1 MAPPSGACTLNFDAR
16 NPALRA
22 AARRS
27 PPGRPPVIRSH
38 ATFTHGN
45 ALQRTLSSLRE
56 REFAWYFAG
65 NTAFFM
71 AMQMQFV
78 LRAQLAYD
86 LSGEG
91 SKATGLGLVTLGAA
105 IPMIFVAPVGGLI
118 ADRVNKRTLLIVTQS
133 AAAII
138 SLVTTILILTDL
150 MEYWY
155 LFVLAFSAGTI
166 FSLNMPARQ
175 ALVPQLVPQHK
186 LMNAVSLQMSGMN
199 LTRIIA
205 PAMAGILIAPLGVIG
220 VGESG
225 GLGWVY
231 LLTFALFV
239 VAVASEFRL
248 PVHGMRAEAEE
259 EGFLDGLRGGF
270 RYAVST
276 PVILM
281 LLVAGMLMPFF
292 AFPVQVML
300 PLFAEEVFSR
310 PGGLGFGL
318 LMGAGGVGGL
328 IGTIVSANFDGLPNK
343 GRIMF
348 VGAFIMAGFLAAFGA
363 IGVFWVAM
371 VFIAASNVGQM
382 LFMSSNNTA
391 VQTIAPEELR
401 GRVMS
406 IMMMSFGVMPIGVL
420 PITYAADRFGAQET
434 VVVVSL
440 VLLVV
445 LAVVFVA
452 VPRFRNLRIDVLAQA
467 ELSPVQAATLV
478 AEGKITRAEADRL
491 TGRLRRTPLPEGA
504 RRKRASG
511 ERAERA
517 ELPEGAAPGA
527 PP

>member
-1 MAPPSGACTLNFDAR
+1 MVRSGGACTLNSH
-16 NPALRA
+16 ALALPNRA
-22 AARRS
+22 A
-27 PPGRPPVIRSH
+27 GRPCPRGRHPVIRSH
-38 ATFTHGN
+38 ATYGPGN
-45 ALQRTLSSLRE
+45 TLQRTLSSLRE

-65 NTAFFM
+65 NAAFFM

-86 LSGEG
+86 LSAEG
-91 SKATGLGLVTLGAA
+91 SKATGLGLGTLGAA
-105 IPMIFVAPVGGLI
+105 APIIFVAPVVGLI

-133 AAAII
+133 AAALI
-138 SLVTTILILTDL
+138 SLVTTVLILTDL

-155 LFVLAFSAGTI
+155 LFLLAFSAGTI

-205 PAMAGILIAPLGVIG
+205 PALAGILIAPLGFIG
-220 VGESG
+220 IGEHG

-231 LLTFALFV
+231 LLTFVLFAG
-239 VAVASEFRL
+239 AVASEFRL
-248 PVHGMRAEAEE
+248 PVHGMQAESE
-259 EGFLDGLRGGF
+259 EGESFIDGLRGGF
-270 RYAVST
+270 RYAIST

-300 PLFAEEVFSR
+300 PLFAEEVFDR
-310 PGGLGFGL
+310 PGGMGFGL

-328 IGTIVSANFDGLPNK
+328 IGTIVSANFDGVPNK
-343 GRIMF
+343 GHIMF
-348 VGAFIMAGFLAAFGA
+348 VGAIIMAGFLAAFGA
-363 IGVFWVAM
+363 VGVFAFAM
-371 VFIAASNVGQM
+371 VFIAASNIGQM

-440 VLLVV
+440 VLLGL

-452 VPRFRNLRIDVLAQA
+452 IPAFRNLRIDVLAQA

-491 TGRLRRTPLPEGA
+491 TGRLRRTPLPEGT
-504 RRKRASG
+504 RRKRPQE
-511 ERAERA
+511 ERIEV
-517 ELPEGAAPGA
+517 PEGATPA
-527 PP
+527 PPP

>member
-1 MAPPSGACTLNFDAR
+1 M
-16 NPALRA
+16 
-22 AARRS
+22 
-27 PPGRPPVIRSH
+27 GRPPVIRSH
-38 ATFTHGN
+38 ATATYGPGN
-45 ALQRTLSSLRE
+45 PLQRTLSSLQE

-86 LSGEG
+86 LSDVG

-118 ADRVNKRTLLIVTQS
+118 ADRVNKRTLLIVTQT

-150 MEYWY
+150 MDYWY

-186 LMNAVSLQMSGMN
+186 LMNAISLQMSGMN

-205 PAMAGILIAPLGVIG
+205 PALAGILIAPLGVIG

-231 LLTFALFV
+231 LLTFVLFV

-248 PVHGMRAEAEE
+248 PVHGMQAESEE
-259 EGFLDGLRGGF
+259 ESFIDGLRSGF

-300 PLFAEEVFSR
+300 PLFAEEVFAR
-310 PGGLGFGL
+310 PGGMGFGL

-328 IGTIVSANFDGLPNK
+328 IGTIVSANFDGVPNK
-343 GRIMF
+343 GHIMF
-348 VGAFIMAGFLAAFGA
+348 VGAVIMAGFLAAFGA
-363 IGVFWVAM
+363 IGIFGLAL
-371 VFIAASNVGQM
+371 VFIAASNIGQM

-440 VLLVV
+440 VLLVL
-445 LAVVFVA
+445 LAIVFVA
-452 VPRFRNLRIDVLAQA
+452 VPAFRNLRIDVLAKA

-478 AEGKITRAEADRL
+478 AEGKLSRAEADRL
-491 TGRLRRTPLPEGA
+491 TGRARRTPLPEGT
-504 RRKRASG
+504 RRKRSP
-511 ERAERA
+511 EDRIDI
-517 ELPEGAAPGA
+517 PEGATPA
-527 PP
+527 PPP

>member
-1 MAPPSGACTLNFDAR
+1 M
-16 NPALRA
+16 
-22 AARRS
+22 
-27 PPGRPPVIRSH
+27 IRSH
-38 ATFTHGN
+38 ATTTHGN
-45 ALQRTLSSLRE
+45 TLRRTLSSLQE
-56 REFAWYFAG
+56 REFAWYFGG

-78 LRAQLAYD
+78 LRALLAYD
-86 LSGEG
+86 LAPEGE
-91 SKATGLGLVTLGAA
+91 KAAGLGLVTLGAA
-105 IPMIFVAPVGGLI
+105 APMIFVAPVGGLI

-138 SLVTTILILTDL
+138 SLFTTVLILTDL

-155 LFVLAFSAGTI
+155 LFVLSFSAGTI

-175 ALVPQLVPQHK
+175 ALVPLLVPQHK

-205 PAMAGILIAPLGVIG
+205 PALAGILVAPLGAIG

-231 LLTFALFV
+231 LLTFILFT

-248 PVHGMRAEAEE
+248 PPHGMQAESE
-259 EGFLDGLRGGF
+259 EGENFIQGLVGGF
-270 RYAVST
+270 RYVIAT

-281 LLVAGMLMPFF
+281 LLLAGMLMPFF

-300 PLFAEEVFSR
+300 PIFAEEVFGLT
-310 PGGLGFGL
+310 GGTGFGL
-318 LMGAGGVGGL
+318 LMAAGGVGGL
-328 IGTIVSANFDGLPNK
+328 IGTIISANFDSLPNK
-343 GRIMF
+343 GHIMF
-348 VGAFIMAGFLAAFGA
+348 IGATIMAGFLAAFGWTS
-363 IGVFWVAM
+363 VFVLGM
-371 VFIAASNVGQM
+371 LFIAVSNTGQM

-420 PITYAADRFGAQET
+420 PITFAADRFGAGST
-434 VVVVSL
+434 VIVVSL
-440 VLLVV
+440 ALLVV

-452 VPRFRNLRIDVLAQA
+452 VPRFRNLRVDVLAQA
-467 ELSPVQAATLV
+467 ELSPVQAATMV
-478 AEGKITRAEADRL
+478 AEGKISRAEADRL
-491 TGRLRRTPLPEGA
+491 TGRMRRTPLPEGT
-504 RRKRASG
+504 RRKR
-511 ERAERA
+511 RAEERI
-517 ELPEGAAPGA
+517 EIPGGAAGA
-527 PP
+527 PPS

>member
-1 MAPPSGACTLNFDAR
+1 M
-16 NPALRA
+16 
-22 AARRS
+22 
-27 PPGRPPVIRSH
+27 IRSH

-45 ALQRTLSSLRE
+45 ALQRTLSSLQE

-78 LRAQLAYD
+78 LRALLAYD
-86 LSGEG
+86 LAPEGE
-91 SKATGLGLVTLGAA
+91 KAAGLGLVTLGAA
-105 IPMIFVAPVGGLI
+105 APMIFVAPVGGLI

-138 SLVTTILILTDL
+138 SLFTTVLILTDL

-155 LFVLAFSAGTI
+155 LFLLSFSAGTI

-175 ALVPQLVPQHK
+175 ALVPLLVPQHK

-205 PAMAGILIAPLGVIG
+205 PALAGILVAPLGIIG

-231 LLTFALFV
+231 LLTFILFT

-248 PVHGMRAEAEE
+248 PPHGMQAESE
-259 EGFLDGLRGGF
+259 EGENFLEGLVGGF
-270 RYAVST
+270 RYVIAT

-281 LLVAGMLMPFF
+281 LLLAGMLMPFF

-300 PLFAEEVFSR
+300 PIFAEEVFGLT
-310 PGGLGFGL
+310 GGTGFGL
-318 LMGAGGVGGL
+318 LMAAGGVGGL
-328 IGTIVSANFDGLPNK
+328 IGTIISANFDSLPNK
-343 GRIMF
+343 GHIMF
-348 VGAFIMAGFLAAFGA
+348 IGATIMAGFLAAFG
-363 IGVFWVAM
+363 WTS
-371 VFIAASNVGQM
+371 VFILGMLFIAVSNTGQM

-420 PITYAADRFGAQET
+420 PITFAADRFGAGNT

-467 ELSPVQAATLV
+467 ELSPVQAATMV
-478 AEGKITRAEADRL
+478 AEGKLSRAEADRL
-491 TGRLRRTPLPEGA
+491 TGRIRRTPLPEGV
-504 RRKRASG
+504 RRKRT
-511 ERAERA
+511 
-517 ELPEGAAPGA
+517 PEEPVEIPGGAAGA
-527 PP
+527 PPS

>member
-1 MAPPSGACTLNFDAR
+1 M
-16 NPALRA
+16 
-22 AARRS
+22 
-27 PPGRPPVIRSH
+27 IRSH

-45 ALQRTLSSLRE
+45 TLQRTLSSLQE

-78 LRAQLAYD
+78 LRALLAYD
-86 LSGEG
+86 LAPEGE
-91 SKATGLGLVTLGAA
+91 KAAGLGLVTLGAA
-105 IPMIFVAPVGGLI
+105 APMIFVAPVGGLI

-138 SLVTTILILTDL
+138 SLFTTVLILTDL

-155 LFVLAFSAGTI
+155 LFLLSFSAGTI

-175 ALVPQLVPQHK
+175 ALVPLLVPQHK

-205 PAMAGILIAPLGVIG
+205 PALAGILVAPLGIIG

-231 LLTFALFV
+231 LLTFILFT

-248 PVHGMRAEAEE
+248 PPHGMQAESE
-259 EGFLDGLRGGF
+259 EGENFLEGLVGGF
-270 RYAVST
+270 RYVIAT

-281 LLVAGMLMPFF
+281 LLIAGMLMPFF

-300 PLFAEEVFSR
+300 PIFAEEVFGLT
-310 PGGLGFGL
+310 GGTGFGL
-318 LMGAGGVGGL
+318 LMAAGGVGGL
-328 IGTIVSANFDGLPNK
+328 VGTIISANFDSLPNK
-343 GRIMF
+343 GHIMF
-348 VGAFIMAGFLAAFGA
+348 IGATIMAGFLAAFG
-363 IGVFWVAM
+363 WTS
-371 VFIAASNVGQM
+371 VFILGMLFIAVSNTGQM

-420 PITYAADRFGAQET
+420 PITFAADRFGAGNT

-440 VLLVV
+440 ALLVV

-467 ELSPVQAATLV
+467 ELSPVQAATMV
-478 AEGKITRAEADRL
+478 AEGKLSRAEADRL
-491 TGRLRRTPLPEGA
+491 TGRIRRTPLPEGA
-504 RRKRASG
+504 RRKRT
-511 ERAERA
+511 
-517 ELPEGAAPGA
+517 PEEPVEIPGGAAGA
-527 PP
+527 PPS

>member
-1 MAPPSGACTLNFDAR
+1 M
-16 NPALRA
+16 
-22 AARRS
+22 
-27 PPGRPPVIRSH
+27 IRSH

-45 ALQRTLSSLRE
+45 TLQRTLSSLQE

-78 LRAQLAYD
+78 LRALLAYD
-86 LSGEG
+86 LAPEGE
-91 SKATGLGLVTLGAA
+91 KAAGLGLVTLGAA
-105 IPMIFVAPVGGLI
+105 APMIFVAPVGGLI

-138 SLVTTILILTDL
+138 SLFTTVLILTDL

-155 LFVLAFSAGTI
+155 LFLLSFSAGTI

-175 ALVPQLVPQHK
+175 ALVPLLVPQHK

-205 PAMAGILIAPLGVIG
+205 PALAGILVAPLGVIG

-231 LLTFALFV
+231 LLTFILFT

-248 PVHGMRAEAEE
+248 PPHGMQAESE
-259 EGFLDGLRGGF
+259 EGENFLEGLVGGF
-270 RYAVST
+270 RYVIAT

-281 LLVAGMLMPFF
+281 LLLAGMLMPFF

-300 PLFAEEVFSR
+300 PIFAEEVFGLT
-310 PGGLGFGL
+310 GGTGFGL
-318 LMGAGGVGGL
+318 LMAAGGVGGL
-328 IGTIVSANFDGLPNK
+328 IGTIIAANFDSLPNK
-343 GRIMF
+343 GHIMF
-348 VGAFIMAGFLAAFGA
+348 IGATIMAGFLAAFGWTSA
-363 IGVFWVAM
+363 FILGM
-371 VFIAASNVGQM
+371 LFIAVSNTGQM

-420 PITYAADRFGAQET
+420 PITFAADRFGAGNT

-467 ELSPVQAATLV
+467 ELSPVQAATMV
-478 AEGKITRAEADRL
+478 AEGKISRAEADRL
-491 TGRLRRTPLPEGA
+491 TGRMRRTPLPEGT
-504 RRKRASG
+504 RRKRTSE
-511 ERAERA
+511 ERVEI
-517 ELPEGAAPGA
+517 PGGAAGA
-527 PP
+527 PPS

>member
-1 MAPPSGACTLNFDAR
+1 MARPRGACTLNFDALV
-16 NPALRA
+16 PALRA

-27 PPGRPPVIRSH
+27 PPGPPPVIRSH

-86 LSGEG
+86 LSDEG
-91 SKATGLGLVTLGAA
+91 QKAAGLGLVTLGAA

-133 AAAII
+133 AAALI
-138 SLVTTILILTDL
+138 SLMTTVLILTDL
-150 MEYWY
+150 MAYWH
-155 LFVLAFSAGTI
+155 LFALAFSAGTI

-175 ALVPQLVPQHK
+175 ALVPLLVPQHK

-205 PAMAGILIAPLGVIG
+205 PALAGILIAPLGVVG

-248 PVHGMRAEAEE
+248 PSHGMRAEPEE
-259 EGFLDGLRGGF
+259 DNFVQGLVGGF
-270 RYAVST
+270 RYVVAT

-281 LLVAGMLMPFF
+281 LLIAGMLMPFF

-300 PLFAEEVFSR
+300 PIFAEEVYGM
-310 PGGLGFGL
+310 GGGMGFGL

-343 GRIMF
+343 GHIMF
-348 VGAFIMAGFLAAFGA
+348 AGAVLMGGFLAAFGA
-363 IGVFWVAM
+363 VSIFPLALIFM
-371 VFIAASNVGQM
+371 AASNTGQM

-420 PITYAADRFGAQET
+420 PITYAADEFGAGRT

-440 VLLVV
+440 ALLALV
-445 LAVVFVA
+445 AVVFVA
-452 VPRFRNLRIDVLAQA
+452 VPRFRNLRIDVLARA

-491 TGRLRRTPLPEGA
+491 TGRARRTPLPEGV
-504 RRKRASG
+504 RRKRA
-511 ERAERA
+511 EM
-517 ELPEGAAPGA
+517 PEGAAPGT

>member
-1 MAPPSGACTLNFDAR
+1 M
-16 NPALRA
+16 
-22 AARRS
+22 
-27 PPGRPPVIRSH
+27 IRSH

-45 ALQRTLSSLRE
+45 TLQRTLSSLQE

-78 LRAQLAYD
+78 LRALLAYD
-86 LSGEG
+86 LAPEGE
-91 SKATGLGLVTLGAA
+91 KAAGLGLVTLGAA
-105 IPMIFVAPVGGLI
+105 APMIFVAPVGGLI

-138 SLVTTILILTDL
+138 SLFTTVLILTDL

-155 LFVLAFSAGTI
+155 LFLLSFSAGTI

-175 ALVPQLVPQHK
+175 ALVPLLVPQHK

-205 PAMAGILIAPLGVIG
+205 PALAGILVAPLGIIG

-231 LLTFALFV
+231 LLTFILFT

-248 PVHGMRAEAEE
+248 PPHGMQAESE
-259 EGFLDGLRGGF
+259 EGENFLEGLVGGF
-270 RYAVST
+270 RYVIAT

-281 LLVAGMLMPFF
+281 LLIAGMLMPFF

-300 PLFAEEVFSR
+300 PIFAEEVFGLT
-310 PGGLGFGL
+310 GGTGFGL
-318 LMGAGGVGGL
+318 LMAAGGVGGL
-328 IGTIVSANFDGLPNK
+328 IGTIISANFDSLPNK
-343 GRIMF
+343 GHIMF
-348 VGAFIMAGFLAAFGA
+348 IGATIMAGFLAAFG
-363 IGVFWVAM
+363 WTS
-371 VFIAASNVGQM
+371 VFILGMLFIAVSNIGQM

-420 PITYAADRFGAQET
+420 PITFAADRFGAGNT

-440 VLLVV
+440 VLVAV
-445 LAVVFVA
+445 LAVAFVA

-467 ELSPVQAATLV
+467 ELSPVQAATMV
-478 AEGKITRAEADRL
+478 AEGKISRAEADRL
-491 TGRLRRTPLPEGA
+491 TGRMRRTPLPEGT
-504 RRKRASG
+504 RRKRTPE
-511 ERAERA
+511 ERVEI
-517 ELPEGAAPGA
+517 PGGAAGA
-527 PP
+527 PPS

>member
-1 MAPPSGACTLNFDAR
+1 M
-16 NPALRA
+16 
-22 AARRS
+22 
-27 PPGRPPVIRSH
+27 IRSH

-45 ALQRTLSSLRE
+45 ALQRTLSSLQE

-78 LRAQLAYD
+78 LRALLAYD
-86 LSGEG
+86 LAPEGE
-91 SKATGLGLVTLGAA
+91 KAAGLGLVTLGAA
-105 IPMIFVAPVGGLI
+105 APMIFVAPVGGLI

-138 SLVTTILILTDL
+138 SLFTTVLILTDL

-155 LFVLAFSAGTI
+155 LFLLSFSAGTI

-175 ALVPQLVPQHK
+175 ALVPLLVPQHK

-205 PAMAGILIAPLGVIG
+205 PALAGILVAPLGIIG

-231 LLTFALFV
+231 LLTFILFT

-248 PVHGMRAEAEE
+248 PPHGMQAESE
-259 EGFLDGLRGGF
+259 EGENFLEGLVGGF
-270 RYAVST
+270 RYVIAT

-281 LLVAGMLMPFF
+281 LLIAGMLMPFF

-300 PLFAEEVFSR
+300 PIFAEEVFGLT
-310 PGGLGFGL
+310 GGTGFGL
-318 LMGAGGVGGL
+318 LMAAGGVGGL
-328 IGTIVSANFDGLPNK
+328 VGTIISANFDSLPNK
-343 GRIMF
+343 GHIMF
-348 VGAFIMAGFLAAFGA
+348 IGATIMAGFLAAFG
-363 IGVFWVAM
+363 WTS
-371 VFIAASNVGQM
+371 VFILGMLFIAVSNTGQM

-420 PITYAADRFGAQET
+420 PITFAADRFGAGNT
-434 VVVVSL
+434 VMVVSL
-440 VLLVV
+440 VLLAV

-467 ELSPVQAATLV
+467 ELSPVQAATMV
-478 AEGKITRAEADRL
+478 AEGKLSRAEADRL
-491 TGRLRRTPLPEGA
+491 TGRIRRTPLPEGA
-504 RRKRASG
+504 RRKRA
-511 ERAERA
+511 
-517 ELPEGAAPGA
+517 PEEPVEIPGGAAGA
-527 PP
+527 PPS

>member
-1 MAPPSGACTLNFDAR
+1 M
-16 NPALRA
+16 
-22 AARRS
+22 
-27 PPGRPPVIRSH
+27 IRSH
-38 ATFTHGN
+38 ATSAHGN
-45 ALQRTLSSLRE
+45 TLQRTLSSLQE

-78 LRAQLAYD
+78 LRALLAYD
-86 LSGEG
+86 LAPAGE
-91 SKATGLGLVTLGAA
+91 KAAGLGLVTLGAA
-105 IPMIFVAPVGGLI
+105 APMIFVAPVGGLI

-133 AAAII
+133 AAALI
-138 SLVTTILILTDL
+138 SLFTTVLILTDL

-155 LFVLAFSAGTI
+155 LFLLSFSAGTI

-175 ALVPQLVPQHK
+175 ALVPLLVPQHK

-199 LTRIIA
+199 LTRIVA
-205 PAMAGILIAPLGVIG
+205 PALAGILVAPLGVIG

-231 LLTFALFV
+231 LLTFILFT

-248 PVHGMRAEAEE
+248 PPHGMQAESE
-259 EGFLDGLRGGF
+259 EGENFLEGLVGGF
-270 RYAVST
+270 RYVIAT

-281 LLVAGMLMPFF
+281 LLLAGMLMPFF

-300 PLFAEEVFSR
+300 PIFAEEVFGLT
-310 PGGLGFGL
+310 GGTGFGL
-318 LMGAGGVGGL
+318 LMAAGGVGGL
-328 IGTIVSANFDGLPNK
+328 IGTIISANFDSLPNK
-343 GRIMF
+343 GHIMF
-348 VGAFIMAGFLAAFGA
+348 IGATIMAGFLAAFG
-363 IGVFWVAM
+363 WTS
-371 VFIAASNVGQM
+371 VFILGMLFIAVSNTGQM

-420 PITYAADRFGAQET
+420 PITFAADRFGAGNT

-467 ELSPVQAATLV
+467 ELSPVQAATMV
-478 AEGKITRAEADRL
+478 AEGKISRAEADRL
-491 TGRLRRTPLPEGA
+491 TGRMRRTPLPEGT
-504 RRKRASG
+504 RRKRAAD
-511 ERAERA
+511 ERVEVPR
-517 ELPEGAAPGA
+517 GAAGA
-527 PP
+527 PPS